1 MWRNEPLAFQHLK
14 IVIDAAEAFDVDYKG
29 FGPTESLKSY
39 T

>member
-1 MWRNEPLAFQHLK
+1 MKHLMV
-14 IVIDAAEAFDVDYKG
+14 VIDAAEAFDVDYKG